1 MTQNYV
7 QFLNV
12 GFGIINNNE
21 PVDEWDKEVA
31 MERALALNNPDSD
44 VKIIGFRFYRM
55 EDNIITSKSGVY
67 YLEGDLFTYPK
78 VDTDVNN
85 FIKSRNAQFEIG
97 QELIKIMDPYVMVY
111 KFNKG
116 DEIVDT
122 GSIVAKMK
130 VRKEMDRMK
139 KLEDEIVSYKSRLVA
154 ALKSIEDAVDSN
166 QYNAIVLS
174 EVDGS
179 SVRALD
185 ILNDG
190 GDFSKHIE
198 HLRNLRVEIMKIDRF
213 IKETQNGSN

>member
-1 MTQNYV
+1 MTQNFV

-12 GFGIINNNE
+12 GFGIISNNE
-21 PVDEWDKEVA
+21 PIDEWDKEVA
-31 MERALALNNPDSD
+31 MEKALALNSPGND
-44 VKIIGFRFYRM
+44 VRIIGFRFYTM
-55 EDNIITSKSGVY
+55 QDNIITSKSGVY

-78 VDTDVNN
+78 VDPDVNN

-111 KFNKG
+111 KFNPG

-130 VRKEMDRMK
+130 VKKEVDRMK
-139 KLEDEIVSYKSRLVA
+139 KLEEEIVSYKSRLVA
-154 ALKSIEDAVDSN
+154 ALKSVQEAVETN
-166 QYNAIVLS
+166 QFNAIVLS
-174 EVDGS
+174 EIEDSTVK
-179 SVRALD
+179 ALD

-198 HLRNLRVEIMKIDRF
+198 HLRNLRVEIMKIDKF
-213 IKETQNGSN
+213 IKETQN

>member
-78 VDTDVNN
+78 VDPDVNN

-198 HLRNLRVEIMKIDRF
+198 HLRNLRVEILKIDRF

>member
-12 GFGIINNNE
+12 GFGIISNNE
-21 PVDEWDKEVA
+21 PIDEWDKEEA
-31 MERALALNNPDSD
+31 MERALALNSPDND
-44 VKIIGFRFYRM
+44 IKIIGFRFYRM
-55 EDNIITSKSGVY
+55 EDNIITSKSGVF
-67 YLEGDLFTYPK
+67 YLEGDIFTYPK
-78 VDTDVNN
+78 VDADVNN

-130 VRKEMDRMK
+130 IRKEMERMK
-139 KLEDEIVSYKSRLVA
+139 KLEEEIVSYKSRLVA
-154 ALKSIEDAVDSN
+154 ALKSVEEAVDSN
-166 QYNAIVLS
+166 QYNAVILT
-174 EVDGS
+174 EVEDS
-179 SVRALD
+179 NIKALD

-190 GDFSKHIE
+190 GDFSKHID
-198 HLRNLRVEIMKIDRF
+198 HLRNLRVEIMKIDKF
-213 IKETQNGSN
+213 IKETQNANK

>member
-78 VDTDVNN
+78 VDPDVNN